1 MNWNESGNDNDDK
14 PAKKLGE
21 TFKELVNNMKFNS
34 CVTPAAQQT
43 TREWTEADTW
53 SGIPEEFHGAVV
65 SNGLLSVL
73 RSGVKALAIVGPPG
87 TGKTRT
93 LWAIVH
99 RMRMVKMR
107 GLIGREITRERV
119 TKGCDTVNEFYS
131 EAIDREV
138 RNVERMRI
146 ITEVGD
152 IRAKRY
158 DRDALA
164 EWVDSPYWLAI
175 DDIGAI
181 EPSEWVREA
190 IYHLANE
197 RRGRAA
203 PTIWTS
209 NLSPQKIR
217 DTFGAAIASRVLG
230 GSVVETDGKDRRI
243 Q

>member
-1 MNWNESGNDNDDK
+1 MSWNEPGNDDAK

-21 TFKELVNNMKFNS
+21 DFNELIVNMKFNS
-34 CVTPAAQQT
+34 CVTPADQRT
-43 TREWTEADTW
+43 TRGWTDADTW

-65 SNGLLSVL
+65 GDGLLSVL
-73 RSGVKALAIVGPPG
+73 RSGAKTLAIVGPPG

-99 RMRMVKMR
+99 RMRMAKMR
-107 GLIGREITRERV
+107 GLIGHEIVRERV
-119 TKGCDTVNEFYS
+119 TKGYDTVNELYGD
-131 EAIDREV
+131 AIDREISYA
-138 RNVERMRI
+138 ERMEI

-152 IRAKRY
+152 VRAKRY

-164 EWVDSPYWLAI
+164 GWVNSPYWLAI

-190 IYHLANE
+190 VYHLANE
-197 RRGRAA
+197 RRGRDA

-230 GSVVETDGKDRRI
+230 GSVIETDGKDRRI